1 MKSIPLTRGQV
12 AFVDDADYEF
22 LMHWKWCVVKGY
34 CGFYALRNQRIA
46 GKNYSLYMHRI
57 IAGAVL
63 KQSVDHRNHNTLDN
77 QRSNLRLCN
86 ESQNHGNLKVPS
98 TNTSGFKGVTFAAS
112 RWAARIKCG
121 YRDHYLGRFDT
132 AEEAARAYDAAA
144 IQYFGEFALTNKQ
157 LGLYA

>member
-12 AFVDDADYEF
+12 ALVDDADYDF

-46 GKNYSLYMHRI
+46 GKNYSLYMHRV

-63 KQSVDHRNHNTLDN
+63 KQTVDHRNHNTLDN
-77 QRSNLRLCN
+77 QRSNLRLCDD
-86 ESQNHGNLKVPS
+86 SQNHGNAELS
-98 TNTSGFKGVTFAAS
+98 ANNTSGFKGVAFAKG
-112 RWAARIKCG
+112 RWAARIKRN
-121 YRDHYLGRFDT
+121 YRNYYLGRFGT
-132 AEEAARAYDAAA
+132 AEDAARAYDAAA